1 MHPAKASA
9 PMICGRGNNKKS
21 KVQPTAVQPTE
32 YTYKSKLVDERPA
45 SPSRMNRDVLW
56 HVLYDDDIELIRD
69 ITLPSAI
76 RLENESSG
84 TSEIVSY
91 VELCKNLSA
100 MKALFFV
107 SLNVDDKLREDVCST
122 EFCNKIWTCHGRPIP
137 ICPYKAS
144 RFFQD
149 MEEACIHPWM
159 RNEQCTATEMVD
171 SLRMLYMIS

>member
-1 MHPAKASA
+1 
-9 PMICGRGNNKKS
+9 MICKKKS
-21 KVQPTAVQPTE
+21 KSANPQE
-32 YTYKSKLVDERPA
+32 YVYKSKLSSDERPA

-56 HVLYDDDIELIRD
+56 HVLYDNDDIELIRD

-107 SLNVDDKLREDVCST
+107 CLNVDEKLREDVCSSQ
-122 EFCNKIWTCHGRPIP
+122 FCSSIWTCHGRPIP
-137 ICPYKAS
+137 VCPYKAT
-144 RFFQD
+144 RFFMD

-159 RNEQCTATEMVD
+159 RNEQCTAAEMVD
-171 SLRMLYMIS
+171 SLRMLYTIS